1 MFTAALLNS
10 LEVCSGVLHT
20 TLLPSCTAMKGSPT
34 HDSAANHNIGRV
46 TQAARVF
53 FLVNNTL
60 AYKSEIGHLCMNTG
74 VGVNGGLV

>member
-1 MFTAALLNS
+1 
-10 LEVCSGVLHT
+10 
-20 TLLPSCTAMKGSPT
+20 MKGSPT

-60 AYKSEIGHLCMNTG
+60 AYKSEIGHLCINIG